1 LTFAGVLRII
11 SVAPRPDKL
20 INYTERLTLLMGDIV
35 SRVPTLSFIDVA
47 DLLVFARA
55 GRSDAEGAFATCHCL
70 SLPPSEPGYYFW
82 RDRTSGIITR
92 RSEWFVTK
100 SPAVTVGSRHVKYMF
115 SFTLPRFCD
124 QSLDRSKKER
134 YYPGVDAPWIAK
146 LDTVVHE
153 LYHVDPQLSGIRR
166 LERSDGTYS
175 ANCHSDNF
183 FEEVADMVAV
193 YLDSRPDPAMYD
205 FLRLDFQ
212 TLESRFG
219 GIVGTSFR
227 TFPSY
232 PQRYV
237 ERISPQPAIEVEL
250 ANVEVEPVRQSRQP
264 ERYTEDDLHIRQ
276 FSRTTS
282 QRLVRKGAFR
292 AA

>member
-1 LTFAGVLRII
+1 
-11 SVAPRPDKL
+11 L

-100 SPAVTVGSRHVKYMF
+100 SPAVTVGSRQVKYMF

-250 ANVEVEPVRQSRQP
+250 ASVEVEPVRRSRQP

>member
-1 LTFAGVLRII
+1 
-11 SVAPRPDKL
+11 
-20 INYTERLTLLMGDIV
+20 M
-35 SRVPTLSFIDVA
+35 
-47 DLLVFARA
+47 
-55 GRSDAEGAFATCHCL
+55 
-70 SLPPSEPGYYFW
+70 
-82 RDRTSGIITR
+82 
-92 RSEWFVTK
+92 
-100 SPAVTVGSRHVKYMF
+100 
-115 SFTLPRFCD
+115 
-124 QSLDRSKKER
+124 
-134 YYPGVDAPWIAK
+134 
-146 LDTVVHE
+146 
-153 LYHVDPQLSGIRR
+153 DPQLSGIRR

-183 FEEVADMVAV
+183 FEEVADMVAI

-250 ANVEVEPVRQSRQP
+250 ANVEVEPVRRSRQP